1 MVTVKCSVCDNIF
14 KVEKYIGGE
23 CPACGQE
30 FSHDND
36 VYAIVLTSVQKKIL
50 FHYNIA
56 LAAIK
61 HGVR

>member
-30 FSHDND
+30 FS
-36 VYAIVLTSVQKKIL
+36 ASEIL
-50 FHYNIA
+50 IFRIYCDILSSHFFPPYSPCIM
-56 LAAIK
+56 
-61 HGVR
+61 R